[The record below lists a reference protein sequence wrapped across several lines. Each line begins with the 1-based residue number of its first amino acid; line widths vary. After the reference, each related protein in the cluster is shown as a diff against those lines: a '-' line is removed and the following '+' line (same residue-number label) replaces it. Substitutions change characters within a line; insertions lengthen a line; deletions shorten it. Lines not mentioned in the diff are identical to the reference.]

1 MAEKKMSVHARK
13 KALRRR
19 KEIETGYVYQMS
31 ERQIDFLTKDKEGP
45 MINTMEK
52 LLEYLNHGNYIRK
65 IVDVVIG

>member
-19 KEIETGYVYQMS
+19 KEMETGYVYQMS
-31 ERQIDFLTKDKEGP
+31 QTQIDFLTKDKEGP
-45 MINTMEK
+45 MINTKEK
-52 LLEYLNHGNYIRK
+52 LLEYLNCGNYLRK